1 MEKEKVMHVLSVL
14 LDELTQN
21 LWHDSIAC
29 WDLSGDDL
37 KSLSLTLFV
46 YEGYNIPMSRL
57 TEMILKFDV
66 PTYNLCFRNNN
77 GTLEILITLSSNE
90 NSDYPLSN

>member
-1 MEKEKVMHVLSVL
+1 MKKEKVMHVLSVL

-29 WDLSGDDL
+29 WNMSGDEGETL
-37 KSLSLTLFV
+37 VLTLYV
-46 YEGYNIPMSRL
+46 YKNYSIPLSRL

-66 PTYNLCFRNNN
+66 STYKLSFRNND
-77 GTLEILITLSSNE
+77 GTLEIQIL
-90 NSDYPLSN
+90 LSND